1 MNLGGDISPSI
12 TKIILKEVGW
22 HSQLNRTMSK
32 NILNKKHAM
41 VMGVVVNNSNLNG
54 DRDNNGAPRVDAVTG
69 LGEATDVCIKRFIRL
84 FVETFGPD
92 VKLYIKNDRPLNDKI
107 AEAASEAS
115 GMTLDGLAEAI
126 KKDRDAFLP
135 TLQWLLERYWDLRAF
150 GGVFAKLNRPIH
162 GPVQFAISQSVLPVE
177 LKTISLSS
185 QGITTR
191 AQYDAG
197 DKIMLGEKTVVRH
210 GLYIVRGEISA
221 VRAEKTGFTEED
233 KDLLLKAMIHG
244 FDMAKSASRSDI
256 RVCALYD
263 FEYSDRLGL
272 EVPTATLW
280 DAVQVTPVPEV
291 LNGTRPATC
300 FGDYTV
306 KLDEAVIPN
315 SVTVHKL
322 V

>member
-1 MNLGGDISPSI
+1 MRNKILG
-12 TKIILKEVGW
+12 E
-22 HSQLNRTMSK
+22 
-32 NILNKKHAM
+32 KHA
-41 VMGVVVNNSNLNG
+41 VVAVVEVKNSNPNG
-54 DRDNNGAPRVDAVTG
+54 DKEAHGAPRQDGATG
-69 LGEATDVCIKRFIRL
+69 LGLITDVCIKRKFLEAIQEMHGDVELFIN
-84 FVETFGPD
+84 T
-92 VKLYIKNDRPLNDKI
+92 DRALNDKFE
-107 AEAASEAS
+107 EAAREAA
-115 GMTLDGLAEAI
+115 GMTVAELVNVM
-126 KKDRDAFLP
+126 KKDRDAFTP
-135 TLQWLLERYWDLRAF
+135 VLQYLLERYFDIRAF
-150 GGVFAKLNRPIH
+150 GAVLAKLNRH
-162 GPVQFAISQSVLPVE
+162 VRGPVQFAISQSVLPVE

-185 QGITTR
+185 QGIATR

-197 DKIMLGEKTVVRH
+197 DRIMLGEKTVVRH

-221 VRAEKTGFTEED
+221 VRAEETGFTEED

-244 FDMAKSASRSDI
+244 FDLTESASHSDI

-272 EVPTATLW
+272 EVSTATLW

-291 LNGTRPATC
+291 LNGTRPATG
-300 FGDYTV
+300 FGDYIV